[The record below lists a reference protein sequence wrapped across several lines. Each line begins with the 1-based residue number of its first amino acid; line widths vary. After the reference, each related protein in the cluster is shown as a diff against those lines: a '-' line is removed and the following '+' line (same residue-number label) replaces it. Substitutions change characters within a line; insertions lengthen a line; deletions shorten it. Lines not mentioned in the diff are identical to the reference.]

1 MSAKKKPLT
10 QEQLEDA
17 RRLKAI
23 YEKKKNEL

>member
-1 MSAKKKPLT
+1 MSTKKKPLT

-23 YEKKKNEL
+23 YEKKKPNT

>member
-17 RRLKAI
+17 RRLKA
-23 YEKKKNEL
+23 